1 MKTSNQITKVKKFL
15 SKSNLLSA
23 LSLASAISCGFLPVS
38 VQAEKVLLSENTW
51 FPQVRSQVGG
61 TCTVWAGVYAHYGAT
76 VAKAYGWDAAGPD
89 DSTKMAV
96 YNIWQPWSNEGAF
109 SRNHMSHLAEFGCAT
124 WNVCPTKSAVNQ
136 KGVDSALLQKNVAFE
151 ARELG
156 HIQGSQENLDRL
168 KSLLRQHIPISFVGA
183 GPSDDSKVTE
193 LKDNPN
199 SSDDDAYVG
208 ELVKTKGIKGTNHMM
223 CFTGFNDDLWTD
235 FNNNDQI
242 DEGELGAI
250 QFVNSWGMSW
260 GNDGFMWVPYKFFLN
275 STACWPTAVTAE
287 TSYAPIWYIHPNPEA
302 TTPKPPR
309 LVAHI
314 EVASVDAGAIGF
326 KLGTSASSEQTPQQ
340 IKDFTIHRDEHG
352 MTSWYQNPRNE
363 WMSVFGKNMSTVRL
377 KIPFDLADMVD
388 SIDLS
393 TTSFYAIVEDLV
405 PGDSVPVELLS
416 FAIEDTTTGLFLK
429 NPTSFSTDTADP
441 MVSSITQEM
450 VSSVTGRV
458 TDASSGLPIA
468 NAKVYSSA
476 SSFTRTDSDGYFSF
490 QTTSS
495 ATIFATAEN
504 YYGTAPL
511 ALDVTEDI
519 SGLEIQMHAGTT
531 PVDSDG
537 DGFIEINTVADLK
550 WLGNSS
556 LFTPSASEFVK
567 LQGNYELTADID
579 MSGVSDFDPIG
590 DGSTAFTGSFAGN
603 GHTISNL
610 TIDLPTESCVA
621 LFANGIGASISDLAL
636 NNCSVSG
643 NSYVAGILAKAT
655 SSTLTNCSVSGT
667 VTSSKVA
674 GAGGSYV
681 GGIGSYF
688 NSVNLENC
696 SSATTINS
704 ASEYAGGLV
713 AWQRNGVV
721 TGCLT
726 TGDVRFSG
734 TNAGGLYGFARS
746 VTFSDCYSTGNVSG
760 TGDHTGA
767 FVGYF
772 NDSEA
777 TNCYATGMNTC
788 IGSNAAGFI
797 GYMRGGGHLSYCY
810 STATAEDAHFI
821 SYVRDAATIQNCA
834 WYTGG
839 SAAYGIDTTLPG
851 GSVVDSNIEFADLH
865 LMKISSNYTNWDFG
879 PKTEGNS
886 GYYWN
891 INSSANN
898 GLPVYK
904 YHAESNQDKVTCQV
918 NEDGSIQLGFN
929 VEAGRTYCLEYSAN
943 MVNWSACGTTI
954 PVSPTATQITVTDDG
969 VHTDPH
975 PSAAAQRFYRLVEIT
990 EP

>member
-1 MKTSNQITKVKKFL
+1 MKKSL
-15 SKSNLLSA
+15 SKSNLLSV
-23 LSLASAISCGFLPVS
+23 LSLVSAISCGFLPVT

-61 TCTVWAGVYAHYGAT
+61 TCTVWAGVYNQYGAI
-76 VAKAYGWDAAGPD
+76 VANAYGWDAAGPD

-96 YNIWQPWSNEGAF
+96 YNIWQPWSNEGVF
-109 SRNHMSHLAEFGCAT
+109 SRNHMRHLAEFGCAT
-124 WNVCPTKSAVNQ
+124 WDVCPTKSAVNQ
-136 KGVDSALLQKNVAFE
+136 KGVDSALLQKHVAFE

-168 KSLLRQHIPISFVGA
+168 KSLLRQQITISFVGA
-183 GPSDDSKVTE
+183 GPSDDSKVIL

-208 ELVKTKGIKGTNHMM
+208 ELVKSQGIKGTSHMM

-326 KLGTSASSEQTPQQ
+326 KLGTSSSSEQTPQQ
-340 IKDFTIHRDEHG
+340 TKDFTIHRDEHG

-363 WMSVFGKNMSTVRL
+363 WMSVFGKNMNTVRL

-388 SIDLS
+388 SIDIS

-476 SSFTRTDSDGYFSF
+476 SSFTRTDSDGNFSF

-511 ALDVTEDI
+511 GLDITEDI

-556 LFTPSASEFVK
+556 LFTPSVSEFVK

-579 MSGVSDFDPIG
+579 MLGVSDFDPIG

-603 GHTISNL
+603 GYTISNL

-621 LFANGIGASISDLAL
+621 LFAHANGASISDLTL
-636 NNCSVSG
+636 GNCAISA
-643 NSYVAGILAKAT
+643 NSIVAGILAKVT
-655 SSTLTNCSVSGT
+655 SSSTTTFTSLSNCSVSGSI
-667 VTSSKVA
+667 TSV
-674 GAGGSYV
+674 GGGSV
-681 GGIGSYF
+681 GGIGAQYTRA
-688 NSVNLENC
+688 NLENC
-696 SSATTINS
+696 SSAAAVNS
-704 ASEYAGGLV
+704 ASWNAGGLV
-713 AWQRNGVV
+713 GWQDIGTV
-721 TGCLT
+721 TGSFA
-726 TGDVRFSG
+726 TGDVSFSG
-734 TNAGGLYGFARS
+734 SQAGGFYGYAKS
-746 VTFSDCYSTGNVSG
+746 VQFTDCYSAGTLSG
-760 TGDHTGA
+760 SGDHTGG

-772 NDSEA
+772 NDSHA
-777 TNCYATGMNTC
+777 SNCYATGVNAVT
-788 IGSNAAGFI
+788 GSNAAGFV
-797 GYMRGGGHLSYCY
+797 GYIRGTGNFSYCY
-810 STATAEDAHFI
+810 STVTAEDAAF
-821 SYVRDAATIQNCA
+821 VGFVKTGPATIQNCA

-839 SAAYGIDTTLPG
+839 PG
-851 GSVVDSNIEFADLH
+851 AGSNSIGLGDVSNIAFADLD
-865 LMKISSNYTNWDFG
+865 LMKISGNYTGWDFG
-879 PKTEGNS
+879 PKTEGNG
-886 GYYWN
+886 GYYWS
-891 INSSANN
+891 IDPSVNN
-898 GLPVYK
+898 GYPVYQF
-904 YHAESNQDKVTCQV
+904 HLERLEDKVALEINT
-918 NEDGSIQLGFN
+918 DGSIKLSFE
-929 VEAGRTYCLEYSAN
+929 VEAGRSYCVEYSSD

-954 PVSPTATQITVTDDG
+954 PVSQTATQITVTDDG
-969 VHTDPH
+969 EHTDPH